1 MRRKNLLIAISALFF
16 LTYATSCGNGKGAN
30 DKSDTVENIKN
41 SNKDDAE
48 RNDSLIRDFI
58 TNMYENS
65 ATKTMIFWRHTV
77 QRRC

>member
-16 LTYATSCGNGKGAN
+16 LTYSTTCGNGKGAN

-48 RNDSLIRDFI
+48 RND
-58 TNMYENS
+58 
-65 ATKTMIFWRHTV
+65 
-77 QRRC
+77 